1 MKYLLDTNV
10 LSDLRRQG
18 PRSRRLRHWFDAQR
32 PEDLYVSVVTLGE
45 IRQGIEQ
52 IRRRDRLQA
61 DQLTRWLEAL
71 SRHYADRVLP
81 VDAATADDWGR
92 LRAIRSVP
100 VVDALIAATAR
111 VRGLTLVTRNGQD
124 AEGPDVKVI
133 DPGDEA
139 RVT

>member
-18 PRSRRLRHWFDAQR
+18 RSRRLREWFNAQR

-52 IRRRDRLQA
+52 LRRRDRLQA
-61 DQLTRWLEAL
+61 DHLNRWLAAL

-81 VDAATADDWGR
+81 VDEATADEWGR
-92 LRAIRSVP
+92 LRALRSVP
-100 VVDALIAATAR
+100 VVDSLIAATAR
-111 VRGLTLVTRNGQD
+111 VRDLTL
-124 AEGPDVKVI
+124 
-133 DPGDEA
+133 
-139 RVT
+139 